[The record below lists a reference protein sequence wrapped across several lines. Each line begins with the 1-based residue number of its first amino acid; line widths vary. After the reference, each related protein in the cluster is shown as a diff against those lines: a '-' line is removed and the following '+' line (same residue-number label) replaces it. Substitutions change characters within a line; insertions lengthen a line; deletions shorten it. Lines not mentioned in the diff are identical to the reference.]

1 MRIFRFLPALCLTLM
16 LSAGAAQDPMAPR
29 EPGKPGGYKVYQ
41 KREKEPEGSRSV
53 QGKVFDPSD
62 EAVAGAVVQLKDV
75 KTLRVRS
82 FITLEDGSY
91 QFHGLN
97 PDTDYELKATHEG
110 RESKTRRLSVFDSR
124 KKATIDLKLEPKG

>member
-1 MRIFRFLPALCLTLM
+1 MRRNRFLPALFLIAPALF
-16 LSAGAAQDPMAPR
+16 AQDPMAPR
-29 EPGKPGGYKVYQ
+29 EPGKPGGYRVYE

-53 QGKVFDPSD
+53 QGKVFNASD

-91 QFHGLN
+91 QFHGLS

-110 RESKTRRLSVFDSR
+110 RESKTRRLSVYDSR
-124 KKATIDLKLEPKG
+124 KKATIDLRLEPKG

>member
-1 MRIFRFLPALCLTLM
+1 MKLYRFLPALFLIVPA
-16 LSAGAAQDPMAPR
+16 SFAQDPMAPR
-29 EPGKPGGYKVYQ
+29 EPGKPGGYRVYE

-53 QGKVFDPSD
+53 QGKVFDASD
-62 EAVAGAVVQLKDV
+62 QAVAGAVVQLKDV

-91 QFHGLN
+91 QFHGLS

-110 RESKTRRLSVFDSR
+110 RESRTRRLSVFDSR
-124 KKATIDLKLEPKG
+124 KKATIDLRLEPKG